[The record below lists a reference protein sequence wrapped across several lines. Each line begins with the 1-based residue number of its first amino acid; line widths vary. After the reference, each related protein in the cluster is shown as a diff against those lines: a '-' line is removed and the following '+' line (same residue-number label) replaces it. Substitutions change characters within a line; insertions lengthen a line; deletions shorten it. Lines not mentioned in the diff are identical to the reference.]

1 MRHVFRLDQIGRDDK
16 NGESLSGTRFAD
28 DRDSYVRTGMIKRIV
43 FSLFLFVLSAGQFS
57 AYGQAG
63 DLRDTAQDQSREIS
77 QYAAR
82 LASENPDLPALRQH
96 LNTKRTELTRLTGEL
111 QVLRDQTRERLGLLG
126 DALAGEA
133 QSVSDQR
140 VEIEAQLEDLNTAL
154 EQTQANLDEITRL
167 EGEIADLRR
176 EAFYDEL
183 TDRKGMLIDPRVW
196 IAAGA
201 EVRDN
206 ADAVVADVSEWA
218 QSDDGGRY
226 TLTTVL
232 MLLLA
237 AVLAFCLALPFRHWL
252 DIRFVRPLGR
262 LEQNQSFGAP
272 IGLMR
277 ALLRSLPSLLA
288 IGVLDQAVHGLGLVS
303 PGMESPLRALWVA
316 LSCIIVIEAVLTIFM
331 STRTPIPPGLVEGI
345 SSSGRLWGLCLSTV
359 TAVGIDHVLREET
372 LVFGQSA
379 ELDVVQRG
387 VVALVL
393 AGLLYAISR
402 VWKPGKD
409 DGGLLPKW
417 VRTLIRVIVLLS
429 GLAAVFGYSS
439 FAHFLTTRTVL
450 IGGLFLCFLIARVAL
465 RQIFR
470 ELIIHLSGGRTEP
483 RESNEL
489 FGFWIGF
496 FVDLI
501 LIMFLVPL
509 ALLLVGLEWT
519 TVSQLLT
526 RAVTGVS
533 IGSFR
538 ISLVQIGVAILTVFA
553 LIMFTRF
560 VQRTTDRRVLAHLRM
575 DGGVRNSLKTLIG
588 YVGLV
593 IAFMTGVGMLGF
605 NLSNLAIIAGALSV
619 GIGFGLQSIVNNFV
633 SGLIL
638 LFERPIKVG
647 DWVVTN
653 SGEGIVK
660 KISVRSTEVETF
672 DRSSIL
678 IPNSELI
685 SSSVTNW
692 THKNKIGRVIVPVGV
707 AYKEDPD
714 QIMGILREVSTRV
727 EGVLKDPPP
736 QIFFMAFG
744 DSSIDF
750 ELRLFIPDVTQGPVV
765 RTRARIEI
773 FKAFREAGVE
783 IPFPQRD
790 IHIRSEDKPQSENG

>member
-1 MRHVFRLDQIGRDDK
+1 MGRD
-16 NGESLSGTRFAD
+16 
-28 DRDSYVRTGMIKRIV
+28 VRIGMFRHIV
-43 FSLFLFVLSAGQFS
+43 FSLFFIVLSMGQQ
-57 AYGQAG
+57 AAHGQSG
-63 DLRDTAQDQSREIS
+63 ELRNTAQDQSREIS
-77 QYAAR
+77 EYAAR
-82 LASENPDLPALRQH
+82 LASEDPDLPALRQH
-96 LNTKRTELTRLTGEL
+96 LNTKRNELSRLTGEL

-133 QSVSDQR
+133 ASVSEQR
-140 VEIEAQLEDLNTAL
+140 LEIESQLQDLTAAL
-154 EQTQANLDEITRL
+154 NQTQTNLDEITRL
-167 EGEIADLRR
+167 ESESADLRR

-201 EVRDN
+201 DISDN
-206 ADAVVADVSEWA
+206 ADALVADVSDWA
-218 QSDDGGRY
+218 QSGDGGRY
-226 TLTTVL
+226 TFATVF

-303 PGMESPLRALWVA
+303 PGMEPPLRALWMA
-316 LSCIIVIEAVLTIFM
+316 LSCIIVIEALLTIFM

-345 SSSGRLWGLCLSTV
+345 VSSGRLWGLCL
-359 TAVGIDHVLREET
+359 TAVIVVGADHVLREET
-372 LVFGQSA
+372 LVFGQST

-387 VVALVL
+387 LVALIL

-402 VWKPGKD
+402 VWKPKTD
-409 DGGLLPKW
+409 DGELLPKW
-417 VRTLIRVIVLLS
+417 ARTLFRVIVLVS

-439 FAHFLTTRTVL
+439 FAHFLSTRTVL
-450 IGGLFLCFLIARVAL
+450 IGGLFLCYLIARVAL

-470 ELIIHLSGGRTEP
+470 ELIIHLSGGRTDA
-483 RESNEL
+483 RETNEL

-496 FVDLI
+496 LVDLI
-501 LIMFLVPL
+501 LLMSLVPL
-509 ALLLVGLEWT
+509 ALLLLGLEWT
-519 TVSQLLT
+519 TVSHLLM

-560 VQRTTDRRVLAHLRM
+560 VQRTTDRRVLAHLKM

-588 YVGLV
+588 YVGLMV
-593 IAFMTGVGMLGF
+593 AFMTGVGMLGF

-653 SGEGIVK
+653 SGEGIVR

-692 THKNKIGRVIVPVGV
+692 THKNKIGRVSIPVGV

-714 QIMGILREVSTRV
+714 RIMGILTEVSTRV
-727 EGVLKDPPP
+727 EGVLKDPAP
-736 QIFFMAFG
+736 QIFFMSLG

-750 ELRLFIPDVTQGPVV
+750 ELRLFIPDVTQALVV

-773 FKAFREAGVE
+773 FKAFREKGVE

-790 IHIRSEDKPQSENG
+790 IHIRSEDKPQSESE